1 MLKKWSTVL
10 ISAVLIVVLVCG
22 SLLFHWISAK
32 GDFSP
37 LTEEEKEA
45 IEEAHQT
52 EFLGWWL
59 DNDLYRLVWFEEN
72 GGKRNDG
79 VYRYF
84 GRYGDCIVMVRYG
97 NGLDAVGWPLN
108 LPGKLFGLS
117 RPVEYPVE
125 ADIYLYHTKPK
136 RGDTVG
142 LQAPIS
148 SLYGLEILELKW
160 LTDAQLEQLTN
171 DLEAWVAEGNY

>member
-52 EFLGWWL
+52 EFPGLW
-59 DNDLYRLVWFEEN
+59 YEWFEEN
-72 GGKRNDG
+72 GGKRAPEG

-97 NGLDAVGWPLN
+97 NGLDAVGRPLN

-160 LTDAQLEQLTN
+160 LKDAQLEQLTN

>member
-10 ISAVLIVVLVCG
+10 ISAVLIVVLVCC

-45 IEEAHQT
+45 IEEAFQT
-52 EFLGWWL
+52 EFPGLW
-59 DNDLYRLVWFEEN
+59 YEWFEEN
-72 GGKRNDG
+72 GGKRAPEG

-97 NGLDAVGWPLN
+97 NGLDAVGRPLN

-160 LTDAQLEQLTN
+160 LKDAQLEQLTN

>member
-52 EFLGWWL
+52 EFPGLW
-59 DNDLYRLVWFEEN
+59 YEWFEEN
-72 GGKRNDG
+72 GGKRAPEG

-97 NGLDAVGWPLN
+97 DGQNAVDTLQFPLN
-108 LPGKLFGLS
+108 LPYKMRGLS

-142 LQAPIS
+142 LQAPITA
-148 SLYGLEILELKW
+148 LYYLDMLDLKW

>member
-45 IEEAHQT
+45 IEEAFQT
-52 EFLGWWL
+52 EFPGLW
-59 DNDLYRLVWFEEN
+59 YEWFEEN
-72 GGKRNDG
+72 GGKRAPEG

-97 NGLDAVGWPLN
+97 NGLDAVGRPLN

-160 LTDAQLEQLTN
+160 LKDAQLEQLTN